1 MNKRNLD
8 IQHTEAEPPLFE
20 ADGIAVLTGF
30 KKGEKRT
37 RYAVIAVH
45 DPLGFKTEAAD
56 YIAAFMTNATDVT
69 RNTMFTIVNAF
80 YKDTE
85 ILIASTGSGAP
96 ETEIVLLDMMQ
107 YAGVDTFLRIGTSG
121 TQRPDVNVG
130 DVIITSGA
138 VRDEGLTQEY
148 ISSTFPAVA
157 SYELLLAMIES
168 AEELS
173 LDYHVGITRSSDSI
187 YCGQGR
193 SANGYLP
200 PSQERTVEYWRN
212 AGVLNVE
219 RETSAILTL
228 PLLFGGRGGAVNV
241 ACNSSITQK
250 VGVTQGIDDAIR
262 VGLDGL
268 ALLAKRDNVKER
280 AGKKWWYTGLEK

>member
-1 MNKRNLD
+1 MSNIKTENMNSNIK
-8 IQHTEAEPPLFE
+8 PPMFE
-20 ADGIAVLTGF
+20 ENGKSVLTGF
-30 KKGEKRT
+30 KVGEKRT
-37 RYAVIAVH
+37 RYAIIAVH
-45 DPLGFKTEAAD
+45 DPLGFRTEVAD
-56 YIAAFMTNATDVT
+56 YIARFMTNPTDVT

-96 ETEIVLLDMMQ
+96 ETEIVLMDMMY

-121 TQRPDVNVG
+121 TQCPDVNVG

-138 VRDEGLTQEY
+138 VRDEGLTKEY
-148 ISSTFPAVA
+148 ISPTFPAVA
-157 SYELLLAMIES
+157 NYELLVAMIES
-168 AEELS
+168 AEKLN
-173 LDYHVGITRSSDSI
+173 LDYHVGITRSTDSI

-193 SANGYLP
+193 EVNGYIP
-200 PSQERTVEYWRN
+200 ANQERTVEYWRN

-228 PLLFGGRGGAVNV
+228 PLLFGARGGAVNV

-250 VGVTQGIDDAIR
+250 VGVTQGVDDAIR
-262 VGLDGL
+262 VGVDGL
-268 ALLAKRDNVKER
+268 ALLAKWDRVKEKT
-280 AGKKWWYTGLEK
+280 GKKWWYPGLEK

>member
-1 MNKRNLD
+1 MR
-8 IQHTEAEPPLFE
+8 TEKMDNVNTNVEPPLFE
-20 ADGIAVLTGF
+20 ENGKAVLTGF
-30 KKGEKRT
+30 KVGEKRT
-37 RYAVIAVH
+37 RYAIIAVH
-45 DPLGFKTEAAD
+45 DPLGFRSEVAD
-56 YIAAFMTNATDVT
+56 YIAGFMNNATDVT

-96 ETEIVLLDMMQ
+96 ETEIVLMDMMH

-121 TQRPDVNVG
+121 TQRADVNVG

-138 VRDEGLTQEY
+138 VRDEGLTKEY
-148 ISSTFPAVA
+148 ISSTYPAIA
-157 SYELLLAMIES
+157 NYELLVAMIES
-168 AEELS
+168 AEVLK

-193 SANGYLP
+193 TANGYIP
-200 PSQERTVEYWRN
+200 ATQERTVEYWRN

-228 PLLFGGRGGAVNV
+228 PLLFGARGGAVNV
-241 ACNSSITQK
+241 ACNSSVTQK

-268 ALLAKRDNVKER
+268 AMLAKWDKLKEK
-280 AGKKWWYTGLEK
+280 AGKKWWYPGLEK